1 MDGEEPRGQAMKP
14 VFRDCLSSRDRRSPL
29 WSGHGRATSRLR
41 SDAGFTLLEIIFA
54 VAVLAIIGM
63 IAHGQFAGYVERSKI
78 AVAKADIVTM
88 TVDVIRYQSNHDG
101 RLPETLADIGRA
113 ELPDPWQRPYH
124 YVNLTGE
131 SKGKARK
138 DHRLNPINSDYDLF
152 SAGKDGVYKPQISQK
167 DSLDDVIRARDG
179 AYIGVAEEF

>member
-1 MDGEEPRGQAMKP
+1 MNPE
-14 VFRDCLSSRDRRSPL
+14 FRDCVFAASAGIQR
-29 WSGHGRATSRLR
+29 GRAMGTRSRMR
-41 SDAGFTLLEIIFA
+41 SGAGFTLLELMFA
-54 VAVLAIIGM
+54 VAVLGIMAAL
-63 IAHGQFAGYVERSKI
+63 AHGQFTKYVERSKI

-88 TVDVIRYQSNHDG
+88 TVDVLRYQTSHEG
-101 RLPETLADIGRA
+101 RLPETLTDIGRA
-113 ELPDPWQRPYH
+113 EFLDPWQRPYH
-124 YVNLTGE
+124 YVNLTGA

-179 AYIGVAEEF
+179 AYIDVARDF

>member
-1 MDGEEPRGQAMKP
+1 MNP
-14 VFRDCLSSRDRRSPL
+14 VFRDGVFRHCRNPP
-29 WSGHGRATSRLR
+29 WIGQGRAR
-41 SDAGFTLLEIIFA
+41 SGMRSAAGFTLLEIIFA
-54 VAVLAIIGM
+54 VAAMAIVGMLAQ
-63 IAHGQFAGYVERSKI
+63 GQFAGYVERSKM

-88 TVDVIRYQSNHDG
+88 TVDVIRYQSNHEG

-113 ELPDPWQRPYH
+113 EFLDPWQRPYH

-131 SKGKARK
+131 SKGNARK

-152 SAGKDGVYKPQISQK
+152 SAGKDGVYKPQVTQK